1 MNCSE
6 YRLCARPCASALD
19 MEVCA
24 LQHLQG
30 GVGNRHVQWKP
41 WKDFERVGSVIVKTI
56 LLFGSVC
63 VGELESPLLG
73 HFLPCRESLLLPGSL
88 LLAREFPE

>member
-24 LQHLQG
+24 LQHLPG

-56 LLFGSVC
+56 LLFGDRKSV
-63 VGELESPLLG
+63 V
-73 HFLPCRESLLLPGSL
+73 
-88 LLAREFPE
+88 